1 MRKKL
6 WISLIAMLLM
16 LVAACSGGGREGS
29 SSRESGTETELEELD
44 GFDWKRFKGEE
55 LNVMLNQHPYAEAIV
70 ERLPQFEELTG
81 IKVNHSITPEESYF
95 DKLTTAL
102 NAENGNPDV
111 FMTGS
116 YQLWEYAPAGY
127 IQELDSFIEDENR
140 TNPDYDVD
148 DFFEGVLN
156 ADRWDLVPGHDV
168 GSGNLWAVPLAF
180 ELNLL
185 HYNKRAFKENGID
198 APPKTLEELTEVAA
212 KLNGWNGEGTYGVGI
227 RGTRS
232 WATIHPGYMTSFANH
247 GAKDFAIEDG
257 KLVSKLNSPESV
269 EITEKF
275 VELIKEGG
283 PKDWS
288 NYTWYQVSTDLAAG
302 KAAMAYDASNW
313 SLFYNVEGSS
323 AEAGNLAVTLPP
335 TTVEGDE
342 PGANM
347 WVWSI
352 AMNSSSEKKDAAWLF
367 MQYFT
372 GKEHMLW
379 GATEAN
385 VVDPVRQS
393 VWDNAEF
400 KERIKLADGYE
411 ETFNMIIDNST
422 IKFTPQP
429 EFFNVTTEWAAAL
442 QDIVNGADAQERL
455 DTLAEDIS
463 KRVERLKKVNE

>member
-1 MRKKL
+1 MLRKFL
-6 WISLIAMLLM
+6 IPVISIM
-16 LVAACSGGGREGS
+16 LVIMAAACSSNTQS
-29 SSRESGTETELEELD
+29 SAGSREKAEKTDLKELD
-44 GFDWKRFKGEE
+44 GFDWKRFNGEE
-55 LNVMLNQHPYAEAIV
+55 INVMLNQHPYAEAIV
-70 ERLPQFEELTG
+70 ERLPEFEELTG
-81 IKVNHSITPEESYF
+81 IKVNHSVTPEESYF

-127 IQELDSFIEDENR
+127 IQELDSFISDENR
-140 TNPDYDVD
+140 TNEDYDAD
-148 DFFEGVLN
+148 DFFEGVLD
-156 ADRWDLVPGHDV
+156 ADRWDLTPGHEV
-168 GSGNLWAVPLAF
+168 GTGNLWAVPLAF

-185 HYNKRAFKENGID
+185 HYNKRAFEEAGIT
-198 APPKTLEELTEVAA
+198 APPKTFDELIEVAS
-212 KLNGWNGEGTYGVGI
+212 KLEGWNGEGSYGVGV

-247 GAKDFAIEDG
+247 GAKDFVIEDG

-275 VELIKEGG
+275 VELVKTAG

-288 NYTWYQVSTDLAAG
+288 NYTWYQVATDLAAG

-313 SLFYNVEGSS
+313 SLYYNVEGSS
-323 AEAGNLAVTLPP
+323 EEAGNLAVTLPP
-335 TTVEGDE
+335 TTKEGE

-352 AMNSSSEKKDAAWLF
+352 AMNKSSEKKDAAWLF

-393 VWDNAEF
+393 VWDNEAF
-400 KERIKLADGYE
+400 KERISLAEGYE
-411 ETFNMIIDNST
+411 ETFQTLIENST

-429 EFFNVTTEWAAAL
+429 EFFNVTTEWASAL
-442 QDIVNGADAQERL
+442 QDIVNGSDAQERM
-455 DTLAEDIS
+455 DTLTEEIN
-463 KRVERLKKVNE
+463 KRVERLRVEE